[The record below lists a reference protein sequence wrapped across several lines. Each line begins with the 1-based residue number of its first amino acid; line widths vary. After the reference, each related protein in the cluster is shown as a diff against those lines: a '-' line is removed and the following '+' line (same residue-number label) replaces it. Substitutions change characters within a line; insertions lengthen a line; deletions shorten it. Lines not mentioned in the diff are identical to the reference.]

1 MPTSTI
7 EHSLPISACT
17 FKLIGAGQQ
26 SDIWESEEILQ
37 VEGNKTQL
45 NDSHLFGPLKLRLAI
60 LLDEVG
66 LGILF
71 LVIFM
76 FYFLLRV

>member
-71 LVIFM
+71 LVIFKV
-76 FYFLLRV
+76 LN